1 MVSHGKP
8 LSSSSPDDPPL
19 PDRSTSAPPAPAAE
33 AAPAAAPPAP
43 LIALA
48 LVTRRNA
55 GRSSRATL
63 AGGLRGSALR
73 VRGRR
78 SAATPMSLR
87 GAGGAQGKPEDGRTG
102 RLLHRSSR
110 KHTYECGMGCK
121 QPHRQ
126 ATVQHALV
134 DSKRVAELLVDHVK
148 ARGQAAHRHRVE
160 YESLKLPQH
169 ERLQKQA
176 LWGKGK

>member
-1 MVSHGKP
+1 
-8 LSSSSPDDPPL
+8 
-19 PDRSTSAPPAPAAE
+19 
-33 AAPAAAPPAP
+33 
-43 LIALA
+43 
-48 LVTRRNA
+48 
-55 GRSSRATL
+55 
-63 AGGLRGSALR
+63 
-73 VRGRR
+73 
-78 SAATPMSLR
+78 MSLR

-110 KHTYECGMGCK
+110 TRECEMGCK
-121 QPHRQ
+121 QPRRQ
-126 ATVQHALV
+126 AAVQHALV

-176 LWGKGK
+176 L